1 VRFRA
6 GPRTHRHELLIT
18 SPRAD
23 FYMETLPGTSRV
35 GREAVV
41 APAEPRVAVALA
53 KVLEHDDRD
62 AVVASAVRDWLRV
75 ATRWM
80 GRVTATEINDRPT
93 WVVIGNGAPLPS
105 AVRERLGDVPESGTW
120 RLALDA
126 DGRDLLLALRE
137 AEPLTKL
144 DEQAQRCLS
153 WVEQHPGVDPPAALV
168 TMRKG
173 ENGELE
179 FGIDELWGHGL
190 ADRFAGLPGARDT
203 RGAPDGHVAVVAD
216 AWAPDAVQ
224 AFVSEWAVAL
234 DDEARG
240 VLDGLLEEHRE
251 AEDLVKL
258 SLATSGEVEVPG
270 LQGELMPFQAAG
282 IHYALARRRA
292 FIADEQGLGKTVQAL
307 ATVELAGAFPA
318 VIACPAS
325 LKLNWE
331 REAARW
337 LPHRKVA
344 IVSGKRAVDT
354 GDADFIV
361 INYDILD
368 AHRERLAKQSPGA
381 LILDESHYCKNPSAQ
396 RTKATLELAKSLPND
411 ALRLALTGTPL
422 VNRPKELVP
431 QLRILGRLREFG
443 SGSELERR
451 FGATSERERLHW
463 HLRRTCYVRRLK
475 KDVLPQLPA
484 KRRAIV
490 PFDIDNDKEYR
501 QAERNLVEWL
511 AERFGTSG
519 EFESRLDGAMRAE
532 ALVRVNALRQL
543 VAAGKLSSAI
553 GWIEDFLASGEKL
566 VVFAAHRAIQQ
577 GLVDKF
583 PGQPHI
589 LGSDTLQERDA
600 AVQRFQTS
608 PEARLCICSLK
619 VAAHGFTLTAAAN
632 AAFLELGW
640 TPAEHDQAEDR
651 CHRIGQ
657 TDSVTA
663 WYLLAADTIDERMAA
678 LIDAKREVVAAVAD
692 GRPATESAMID
703 GLLADYM
710 RRS

>member
-1 VRFRA
+1 VSE
-6 GPRTHRHELLIT
+6 G
-18 SPRAD
+18 
-23 FYMETLPGTSRV
+23 
-35 GREAVV
+35 
-41 APAEPRVAVALA
+41 
-53 KVLEHDDRD
+53 
-62 AVVASAVRDWLRV
+62 
-75 ATRWM
+75 
-80 GRVTATEINDRPT
+80 
-93 WVVIGNGAPLPS
+93 
-105 AVRERLGDVPESGTW
+105 
-120 RLALDA
+120 
-126 DGRDLLLALRE
+126 
-137 AEPLTKL
+137 
-144 DEQAQRCLS
+144 AQRCLD
-153 WVEQHPGVDPPAALV
+153 WVSRNPDVTPPAALV
-168 TMRKG
+168 TMREG
-173 ENGELE
+173 ENGEAE
-179 FGIDELWGHGL
+179 FVIDELWGHGL

-203 RGAPDGHVAVVAD
+203 RGAPDGHVSVVAD
-216 AWAPDAVQ
+216 AWAPVAVV
-224 AFVSEWAVAL
+224 AFVSEWHVAL

-240 VLDGLLEEHRE
+240 VLDALLEEHRV
-251 AEDLVKL
+251 AEELVSL
-258 SLATSGEVEVPG
+258 SLATSGSVEVPE
-270 LQGELMPFQAAG
+270 LHGELMPFQAAG
-282 IHYALARRRA
+282 VQYALRRRRA

-307 ATVELAGAFPA
+307 ATVELDDAFPA

-325 LKLNWE
+325 LKLNWQ
-331 REAARW
+331 REALRW
-337 LPHRKVA
+337 LPHRSVA
-344 IVSGKRAVDT
+344 VVSGKRAVDV
-354 GDADFIV
+354 GDADFIIV
-361 INYDILD
+361 NYDILD
-368 AHRERLAKQSPGA
+368 AHREGLAALSPGA
-381 LILDESHYCKNPSAQ
+381 LILDESHYCKNPRAQ
-396 RTKATLELAKSLPND
+396 RTKATHELARTLPNGS
-411 ALRLALTGTPL
+411 LRLALTGTPL

-490 PFDIDNDKEYR
+490 PFDIDNEAEYR
-501 QAERNLVEWL
+501 QAESNLVQWL
-511 AERFGTSG
+511 AEEFGSTG

-532 ALVRVNALRQL
+532 ALVKVNALRQL
-543 VAAGKLSSAI
+543 VAKGKIASAI
-553 GWIEDFLASGEKL
+553 GWVEDFLASGEKL
-566 VVFAAHRAIQQ
+566 VVFAAHRAIQNA
-577 GLVDKF
+577 LVEHF
-583 PGQPHI
+583 PDQPHI
-589 LGSDTLQERDA
+589 LGVDTIPERDA

-608 PEARLCICSLK
+608 PDARLCICSLK

-710 RRS
+710 RRGA